1 MGTRAFVFSNGYF
14 GNFATQVLLKL
25 KISLCLIIQ
34 EVACLTRTKL
44 HLMVYVFRHKAC
56 LAFFSLL
63 CILSSGFASTGE
75 LADPT
80 GALSITLPAGSP
92 SVPSYVVSSSGLKG
106 DAVFRGQVKLT
117 NGNEITFHRVPDL
130 LDPTKTSAPFRQG
143 MLATQ
148 QARATAVLDGNKS
161 LLQVNPTFPGLGY
174 LSAPRVFVDLP
185 TDGNDSAVNYQLA
198 LVVAEINASA
208 GQITSLSLEDQ
219 GKGYITPPDVKI
231 EGGVHFIRCA
241 ERESAEEGKFYLI
254 TSNTG
259 DILTLSNPLGDDLS
273 QVFTAESLVEI
284 FEAWT
289 LGSLFGYE
297 SSVLQD
303 GNSSVADYVYLLKP
317 PSEQDGTSN
326 DYRPYFHD
334 GSYWKEVDGN
344 GSDVSETIIYPDESF
359 MIARR
364 GNTAL
369 DLVLSGTALTQNTF
383 FKIPQKSKRFLMN
396 NPFGVDMML
405 SDLISSENIDNN
417 VSNGVKWLAAPSQ
430 EVADNVEILN
440 QGVWSTYWHDGTN
453 KDITRTARISAR
465 SGTGIAGSM
474 SQQDLS
480 MNSGSIANMTN
491 PLPNS
496 NIVVTSPEHGL
507 REGFVARISGARGRK
522 TNEAKDQVDED
533 GNPTAPELGLI
544 ITSAA
549 NGYFEVTN
557 VTSDTFEL
565 KGKSGN
571 CDFISE
577 GTAVWKTGNPGTGYS
592 SDAFVSFVGGGG
604 HGAMGIAK
612 VQNGSIAT
620 IILTSPGSGYVGA
633 PKVRVHSGGWRKLGA
648 GRAPFNDVLIPAGA
662 GILLVRK
669 HPSGVSSTLAIRNP
683 IKLD

>member
-1 MGTRAFVFSNGYF
+1 
-14 GNFATQVLLKL
+14 
-25 KISLCLIIQ
+25 
-34 EVACLTRTKL
+34 
-44 HLMVYVFRHKAC
+44 MVYVFRHRAC
-56 LAFFSLL
+56 FAVFYML
-63 CILSSGFASTGE
+63 CIFSRGFASTGE

-80 GALSITLPAGSP
+80 GALSITLPGGSP
-92 SVPSYVVSSSGLKG
+92 AAPSYVVSSSGLKG
-106 DAVFRGQVKLT
+106 EAVFRGQVKLA
-117 NGNEITFHRVPDL
+117 NANEITFHRVSDL
-130 LDPTKTSAPFRQG
+130 LDPTKSSAPFRQG

-148 QARATAVLDGNKS
+148 QARASAVLDGNKS
-161 LLQVNPTFPGLGY
+161 LLQVNLSFPGSGY
-174 LSAPRVFVDLP
+174 LSAPKVFVDLP

-208 GQITSLSLEDQ
+208 GEITNMTIEDP
-219 GKGYITPPDVKI
+219 GKGYVIPPAVKI

-254 TSNTG
+254 SSNTG
-259 DILTLSNPLGDDLS
+259 DTLTLSNPLADDLS
-273 QVFTAESLVEI
+273 QVFKAESLVEI

-289 LGSLFGYE
+289 LGSLFGYDA
-297 SSVLQD
+297 SVLQD

-317 PSEQDGTSN
+317 PGQQDGTPN

-334 GSYWKEVDGN
+334 GTSWKELGGN
-344 GSDVSETIIYPDESF
+344 GSDASETIIYPDESF

-364 GNTAL
+364 GAATL

-383 FKIPQKSKRFLMN
+383 FKIPQQGKRFLMN

-405 SDLISSENIDNN
+405 SDLISTDNIDNN
-417 VSNGVKWLAAPSQ
+417 VSNGVKWLAASSQ

-453 KDITRTARISAR
+453 KDITKNARISAR
-465 SGTGIAGSM
+465 PGTGIAGSI

-480 MNSGSIANMTN
+480 MNTGAITNMTN
-491 PLPNS
+491 PS
-496 NIVVTSPEHGL
+496 TGTNIVITSPSHGL
-507 REGFVARISGARGRK
+507 RDGFVARVSGVRGRK
-522 TNEAKDQVDED
+522 TDVSKNQVDQD
-533 GNPTAPELGLI
+533 GNIVQLGTGLV

-549 NGYFEVTN
+549 NGYFELAN
-557 VTSDTFEL
+557 VTTDTFEL

-571 CDFISE
+571 CDFINE
-577 GTAVWKTGNPGTGYS
+577 GTATWRTGNPGTGYS

-604 HGAMGIAK
+604 SGAMGIAK
-612 VQNGSIAT
+612 VQNGSVSS
-620 IILTSPGSGYVGA
+620 IIITSPGSGYVGA
-633 PKVRVHSGGWRKLGA
+633 PKVKVHSGGWRKLGA

-669 HPSGVSSTLAIRNP
+669 HPSGVSSNLAIRNP